1 MNVGKDPTRIFE
13 ARDYPEKDLTERIIG
28 AAIEVHKQ
36 LGPGLLESV
45 YQICLAREFSI
56 CGIPFEQEKS
66 IPVKYKGVQLD
77 CGYRLDFLV
86 DNKVILELK
95 TVDELTSSHEAQL
108 LTYLRI
114 TGCKVGLLINY
125 NTPVLKDGIN
135 RLIL

>member
-1 MNVGKDPTRIFE
+1 M
-13 ARDYPEKDLTERIIG
+13 
-28 AAIEVHKQ
+28 
-36 LGPGLLESV
+36 
-45 YQICLAREFSI
+45 YQICLAQEFSI

-66 IPVKYKGVQLD
+66 ILVRYKGVQLD

-95 TVDELTSSHEAQL
+95 TMDELTSSHEAQL